1 MAEQPVGARD
11 TAPPRDEHAT
21 GNGEAV
27 SGKQPGAVPPS
38 LYPQYV
44 PMQWHPPRP
53 RVVIKADLLPAL
65 SVLSTVSLLGLA
77 IGWLW
82 SRLAP
87 PVRLVVTQDGTPV
100 PLTAESYHRFDA
112 LVLFALFGLAAG
124 LVTGLAVWFLRERRG
139 PVIMIAATVG
149 SGLGGWLAMQVGT
162 AWAEARYPV
171 SAKVEVLDV
180 VVQAPQL
187 ESAWVLLAWPLTTA
201 LVYGVLAA
209 WNAMDDLG
217 RRLG

>member
-11 TAPPRDEHAT
+11 AAPPRDERAA

-27 SGKQPGAVPPS
+27 PGEQPGTVPPS
-38 LYPQYV
+38 LYPPYV
-44 PMQWHPPRP
+44 PVPWRPARP
-53 RVVIKADLLPAL
+53 RVVVRADLLPAL

-100 PLTAESYHRFDA
+100 PLIAESYHRFDA
-112 LVLFALFGLAAG
+112 LVLFALLGLAAG
-124 LVTGLAVWFLRERRG
+124 FVTGLAVWFLRERRG
-139 PVIMIAATVG
+139 PVIMIAATLG
-149 SGLGGWLAMQVGT
+149 SAVAGWLAMQVGT
-162 AWAEARYPV
+162 AWAQDRYPV
-171 SAKVEVLDV
+171 SSDLEVMDV
-180 VVQAPQL
+180 VVRAPQL
-187 ESAWVLLAWPLTTA
+187 ESAWTLLAWPLTTA
-201 LVYGVLAA
+201 LVYGVMAA